1 MAAVNP
7 ANVLNLLAGE
17 FHRSSVTNPTA
28 RDIEVKDR
36 ILGESSV
43 NLCSLIHTPNPP
55 KS

>member
-36 ILGESSV
+36 ILGKSSV
-43 NLCSLIHTPNPP
+43 NRSRPMFPNLQ
-55 KS
+55 S